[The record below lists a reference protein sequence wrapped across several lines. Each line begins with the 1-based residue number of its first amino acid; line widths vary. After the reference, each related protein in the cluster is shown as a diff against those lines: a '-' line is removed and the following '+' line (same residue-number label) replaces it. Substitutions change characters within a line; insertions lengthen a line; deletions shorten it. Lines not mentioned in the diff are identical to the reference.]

1 MVNGNMDESM
11 EEDYVSVWDC
21 QEQHGGL
28 PKGQELQRHLGE
40 RQQGGSY
47 PVLPCAGL
55 AQGSYQERRRSTR
68 TMEEAYPVWGYE
80 SQSRNKNKNKKE
92 TKIKNEIKNQE
103 WDNN

>member
-47 PVLPCAGL
+47 PVPDLH
-55 AQGSYQERRRSTR
+55 RSTR

-80 SQSRNKNKNKKE
+80 SQSRNKNKNK
-92 TKIKNEIKNQE
+92 IKNEIKIKKE
-103 WDNN
+103 TKI